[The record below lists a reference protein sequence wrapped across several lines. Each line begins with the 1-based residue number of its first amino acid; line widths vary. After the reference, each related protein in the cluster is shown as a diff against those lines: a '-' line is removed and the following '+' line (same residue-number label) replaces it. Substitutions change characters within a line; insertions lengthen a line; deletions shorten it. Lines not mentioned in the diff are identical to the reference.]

1 MHTYSVQF
9 RISGKNL
16 DPNEITQRLGLE
28 PNQVRIAGERRS
40 EKQVWTE
47 SMWSY
52 DGARVAADTVRECTS
67 LEDGLRHV
75 LEILLPKK
83 ELIQEYAQTY
93 EAVWWC
99 GHFQSSFDGGP
110 TLSASLLKLLGEF
123 GIPLYIDN
131 YFREES

>member
-1 MHTYSVQF
+1 
-9 RISGKNL
+9 
-16 DPNEITQRLGLE
+16 
-28 PNQVRIAGERRS
+28 
-40 EKQVWTE
+40 
-47 SMWSY
+47 
-52 DGARVAADTVRECTS
+52 VREWTS

-83 ELIQEYAQTY
+83 DIIEEYAKAY

-131 YFREES
+131 YFEEES